1 MRLQWPG
8 SEAPF
13 ALCLQAPLT
22 APQSK
27 WLSATKSLLAPTTK
41 LQSHS
46 YTSQFSQAT
55 SHIEGSL
62 GHASLFG
69 GQRGGGVTSDHVTSS
84 VTMASTLRD
93 GGGVARSIATLSD
106 VPQHTTDVRQLQSLL
121 QELMMTY
128 SIGGVCEPLSQEC
141 VSHSETNHW
150 VWYGNETICNVVIC
164 THTVYWYVWW
174 QVVQIKIECHC

>member
-1 MRLQWPG
+1 MSWEWGYILHMHVVWNWVQNVLGMRLHF
-8 SEAPF
+8 S
-13 ALCLQAPLT
+13 LCLQASLT

-41 LQSHS
+41 LQSRS

-55 SHIEGSL
+55 SYIEGSQ
-62 GHASLFG
+62 GHMSLFG

-93 GGGVARSIATLSD
+93 GGGVVRSNVPLSD
-106 VPQHTTDVRQLQSLL
+106 VPQHTTDVGQLQSVL
-121 QELMMTY
+121 QELMTAY

-141 VSHSETNHW
+141 ALCWVS
-150 VWYGNETICNVVIC
+150 
-164 THTVYWYVWW
+164 
-174 QVVQIKIECHC
+174 